1 MAPMSKMSK
10 TSKTSKEFRSGVVL
24 QKSLQKTLGTLIL
37 CGTVGVTCIQVLF
50 YVVFA
55 AAL

>member
-10 TSKTSKEFRSGVVL
+10 ESRSGLVL